1 MCMEG
6 GRMRRGGNKKQQAE
20 QKASRQPQRG
30 LGVAQLEKIRL
41 HNQMMAAYRSGAGL
55 HQDAVRPQH
64 HHLQVPGASS
74 SFQPYGGL
82 TPVLLQN
89 CLEETERGIVAVHY
103 QLPPFASSPPPPS
116 LFAHDVRDSSG
127 HRLGQPPPTSPP
139 QQQQQQHYWISCTSD
154 GPSSRSGHGAGAAE
168 ELDLELRL

>member
-1 MCMEG
+1 MEG
-6 GRMRRGGNKKQQAE
+6 GRRRGGNKKQQPE

-55 HQDAVRPQH
+55 QQQQDAVRPHH

-82 TPVLLQN
+82 TANN
-89 CLEETERGIVAVHY
+89 CFEETERGIVAVHY

-127 HRLGQPPPTSPP
+127 HRLGQPPPP
-139 QQQQQQHYWISCTSD
+139 QPQQHYWISCTSG
-154 GPSSRSGHGAGAAE
+154 GPSSRSGHGAGAGAAE